1 MSRSDGVV
9 DGMEAAERLKR
20 LSSAATALTRAV
32 LESAA
37 DTSREMRR
45 EAIDGSSRDA
55 GVAGYVAVV
64 EREARLV
71 TDSQLTQ
78 LRHEGLSEDAIF
90 EVTVAAAVGAA
101 RRRFDAGVA
110 MVHREGGL

>member
-1 MSRSDGVV
+1 
-9 DGMEAAERLKR
+9 MEAAERLKR

-37 DTSREMRR
+37 DTSREVRR
-45 EAIDGSSRDA
+45 EAFDGSVRDA
-55 GVAGYVAVV
+55 GVAGYVALV

-78 LRHEGLSEDAIF
+78 LRQEGLSEDAIF
-90 EVTVAAAVGAA
+90 EVTAAAVGAA

-110 MVHREGGL
+110 MLQREGGL

>member
-1 MSRSDGVV
+1 
-9 DGMEAAERLKR
+9 MEAAERLKR

-37 DTSREMRR
+37 DTSREVRR
-45 EAIDGSSRDA
+45 EAFDGSVRDA
-55 GVAGYVAVV
+55 GVAGYVALV

-78 LRHEGLSEDAIF
+78 LRQEGLSKDAIF
-90 EVTVAAAVGAA
+90 EVTAAAAVGAA

-110 MVHREGGL
+110 MLQREGGL